1 MYWRDSITL
10 QQQRALMK
18 NFGLLLLLL
27 LLLLRLS
34 HQVSYSTV
42 AQ

>member
-27 LLLLRLS
+27 LLRLS